1 MLEPGGELV
10 DTVATGWPDDELVDV
25 ATRLRSA
32 GAWLIAGVV
41 ISGCVG
47 VEMSW
52 PERTINPA
60 GLLGTVV
67 VFVGARKLPMDAVR
81 GRAGISVALQIA
93 VAVVFVTTIAQA
105 VHATSV
111 AAIANSLADAA
122 AVVLVAAGCTHL
134 SRRVG
139 ADDAAR
145 WWRLATAVACVS
157 AAVGSVLVLVQLARG
172 EAGRAGDRAA
182 VPVIENGAVFAVLAV
197 PVTAVFAALL
207 ALVLLGAITLGRR
220 TKAIV
225 ATADARTM

>member
-93 VAVVFVTTIAQA
+93 VAVVFVTMIAQA

-122 AVVLVAAGCTHL
+122 AVVLVASGCTHL

-145 WWRLATAVACVS
+145 WCGWPPRSPACLPRWVRCWCWCS
-157 AAVGSVLVLVQLARG
+157 WPAARPGV
-172 EAGRAGDRAA
+172 RAIGPRC
-182 VPVIENGAVFAVLAV
+182 
-197 PVTAVFAALL
+197 
-207 ALVLLGAITLGRR
+207 R
-220 TKAIV
+220 
-225 ATADARTM
+225 

>member
-1 MLEPGGELV
+1 MHDPGSELV
-10 DTVATGWPDDELVDV
+10 DVPAQPWPDDELVDV

-60 GLLGTVV
+60 GLLGAVV
-67 VFVGARKLPMDAVR
+67 VLVGARKLPMDAVR
-81 GRAGISVALQIA
+81 GRAGIGVALQVA
-93 VAVVFVTTIAQA
+93 VAVMVATTIAQA

-111 AAIANSLADAA
+111 AAIADALAEAA

-145 WWRLATAVACVS
+145 WWRLATAVACVA
-157 AAVGSVLVLVQLARG
+157 AAVGWLLVLVQLARG

-182 VPVIENGAVFAVLAV
+182 TPVMENGAVFVALAV
-197 PVTAVFAALL
+197 PVTAVFGALL
-207 ALVLLGAITLGRR
+207 GLVLLGAITLGRR

-225 ATADARTM
+225 ASADARTV